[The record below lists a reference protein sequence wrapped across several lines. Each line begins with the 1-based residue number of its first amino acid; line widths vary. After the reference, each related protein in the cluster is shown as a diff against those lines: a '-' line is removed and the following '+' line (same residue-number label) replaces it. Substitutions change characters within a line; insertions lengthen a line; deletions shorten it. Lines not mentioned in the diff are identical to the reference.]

1 MMKEISGK
9 KVMVWMLISV
19 LMMGLT
25 SISAL
30 AATSTITL
38 DSSSAADVSGEIGA
52 YSWEASSKTLF
63 LDTYTDD
70 VEFSLP
76 AGSTVYV
83 KGTCTIANLYCGNTS
98 SSETLILIAE
108 VPGAELN
115 LRGGTG
121 DGTSGT
127 DEISG
132 ALNGN
137 LGSIT
142 VGTGL
147 ILNAG
152 SVNLADNDSTF
163 TIEEGATVNLTERIF
178 TGGSGAEDG
187 YVIVNGEL
195 TITGEASSA
204 IYTEV
209 MTIGSTGSVTIT
221 GAEKGIVL
229 IGRDSKLTVE
239 EGGYLS
245 ISTTAT
251 ALQVVRKNLD
261 EKSDI
266 TAMDV
271 IDIPDGYLSTEIEL
285 DEVEYASEYAS
296 EYETYSYGYTIVKT
310 GSKAIWEETSS
321 DSPVE
326 NGATNILI
334 SAENLYTPTIT
345 LEEIADITYGNKV
358 ELVANVVDGA
368 GNPIDGGTLSF
379 YYMIEEELESMEAEV
394 VNGQATYI
402 LSGLD
407 VGEYMVG
414 AWYDGGDDT
423 G

>member
-38 DSSSAADVSGEIGA
+38 TSSSDANVSSETGA
-52 YSWEASSKTLF
+52 YSWDASSKTLL

-70 VEFSLP
+70 VKFSLP

-83 KGTCTIANLYCGNTS
+83 RGTCTIANLYCNNES

-108 VPGAELN
+108 VSGAELN
-115 LRGGTG
+115 LIG
-121 DGTSGT
+121 GT

-132 ALNGN
+132 ALDGN
-137 LGSIT
+137 MGSIT

-147 ILNAG
+147 ILNADN
-152 SVNLADNDSTF
+152 VNLGSNYSTF

-178 TGGSGAEDG
+178 TGGSGAQDG